1 MAKQKRAVPSKAASP
16 EELSP
21 RKLRFIEEYL
31 IDLNGKQAA
40 IRAGYGAN
48 RAEVTASELLA
59 DRKVS
64 EAVKK
69 AQDARAE
76 MTKIT
81 AKAVLEDLWMIAQA
95 DPREIVE
102 HRRCCCRYCWGAGN
116 RYQRTAGE
124 MERDRAAHAQ
134 RVEEAKRNPK
144 LSKPG
149 SFDQKGGI
157 GFNPKRDPNA
167 DCPECFGD
175 GVGETFVHDTRK
187 LSRTAA
193 RLYAGMKQTKE
204 GLEVK
209 MHSQDDAL
217 VNVGRHLGLFTDK
230 LKIDANVKGSVAY
243 KANMPAR

>member
-1 MAKQKRAVPSKAASP
+1 MATKKRAAPSKPAIP
-16 EELSP
+16 GELSP
-21 RKLRFIEEYL
+21 RKLRFIQEYL

-40 IRAGYGAN
+40 IRSGYGAN

-59 DRKVS
+59 DGKVS
-64 EAVKK
+64 EAIKR
-69 AQDARAE
+69 AQDARAVE
-76 MTKIT
+76 SKIT
-81 AKAVLEDLWMIAQA
+81 AKAVLDDLWMIAQA

-102 HRRCCCRYCWGAGN
+102 HRRGCCRYCWGKGN
-116 RYQRTAGE
+116 RYQRTQAE
-124 MERDRAAHAQ
+124 MERD
-134 RVEEAKRNPK
+134 EESYVLATERDIEDG
-144 LSKPG
+144 KPVRD
-149 SFDQKGGI
+149 FDTKGGI
-157 GFNPKRDPNA
+157 GFNPKRLPNE

-187 LSRTAA
+187 LSKTAA

-230 LKIDANVKGSVAY
+230 IKLDANVKGVVAY
-243 KANMPAR
+243 RANMPAR